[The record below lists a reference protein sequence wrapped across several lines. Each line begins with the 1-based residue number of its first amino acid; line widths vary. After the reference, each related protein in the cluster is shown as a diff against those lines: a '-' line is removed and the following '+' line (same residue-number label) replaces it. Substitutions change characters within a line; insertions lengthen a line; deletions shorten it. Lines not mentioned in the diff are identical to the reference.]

1 MPKVI
6 ESPAEH
12 AARLGN
18 TVVKWVDDKTA
29 SGSEQVLTDAT
40 LYQNIGANQTLFIT
54 EMTYDLTTLSDN
66 CHFNL
71 VKCAAV
77 AGGGAAVDICGHAH
91 MQTGAAYVTGGSKE
105 RTFDPPIR
113 VPYSASAL
121 SVSMQIEGNDASAVI
136 SCGFHGYLVD
146 GTQ

>member
-1 MPKVI
+1 MPNVT
-6 ESPAEH
+6 ETPAMH

-18 TVVKWVDDKTA
+18 TVVRWVNGKTA
-29 SGSEQVLTDAT
+29 SGSKQVLTDAM

-71 VKCAAV
+71 VRCAAV

-91 MQTGAAYVTGGSKE
+91 MLTGAAYVTGGSKD
-105 RTFDPPIR
+105 RIFDPPIR
-113 VPYSASAL
+113 VPYAAGAL
-121 SVSMQIEGNDASAVI
+121 SVSMQIEANDASAVI